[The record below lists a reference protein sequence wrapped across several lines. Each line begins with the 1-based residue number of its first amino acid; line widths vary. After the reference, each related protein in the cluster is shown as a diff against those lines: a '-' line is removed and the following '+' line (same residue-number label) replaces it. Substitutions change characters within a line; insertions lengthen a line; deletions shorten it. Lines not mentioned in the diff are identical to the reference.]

1 MISIK
6 NNYIKLD
13 TQNTS
18 YIMHV
23 SKTGHLLNLYYG
35 RKIEIV
41 NDDISF
47 LDEKVVYPHGTTPFY
62 NDEIAK
68 GFTLDGVNQEYPTAG
83 KGDYRESSL
92 VIETK
97 LGYVT
102 DFKYDSARV
111 EEEVLLQDL
120 PSCVNQKE
128 NLVITL
134 KDEVLNLKLELI
146 YGIYEDKDVITRSVR
161 LINEDK
167 ETVYINKIASFNL
180 DLSSDEFELINFNG
194 AWILETHQSNK
205 KLLPGIYVN
214 DSKTGNSSHRHNPF
228 FMLQEKNGTLN
239 SGSAYGFNLVYSG
252 NHQELVEVTTFHKTR
267 IQSGINPFCFRYEIK
282 ENEIFETPVAVLTY
296 SNKGLNGVSQNMH
309 KFVNNHIVRG
319 EWANKDRPVLL
330 NNWEGTYFEFNEAK
344 IVSLAKKAK
353 DVGVELFVL
362 DDGWFGARNDD
373 TKGLGDWVVNKK
385 KLPHDLCGLADKI
398 NKMGLKFGL
407 WFEPEMVNED
417 SDLYRAHPDWA
428 IKVPNRVPTPSR
440 NQLVLDLTKVEVQ
453 DYIIEAVSK
462 ILSNA
467 NIEYV
472 KWDMNRNI
480 SDFYSERY
488 NQGEF
493 FHRYILGLYRVLK
506 ELTSKFPY
514 ILFESCA
521 SGGNRFDL
529 GMLCFMPQTW
539 TSDDTDAYE
548 RMWIQSGTASGY
560 PLSSMGCHVSA
571 APSHQ
576 LLRKTPLDTRFNVA
590 MFGVLG
596 YELDLGKMSK
606 VELDSVEKQIEF
618 YKKHRHILQ
627 FGTFY
632 QLQNFAKDD
641 KTIWMVLSDDRKEG
655 LIGYYQGISVANPKV
670 DMLKTVDVFED
681 GIYHVENRPQKIDI
695 KTFGDLLNRVLP
707 VNVNTEGNLVNGIS
721 HIYAMKTECEAYD
734 VTGAALNAG
743 AIRLKPQWQGTGWDE
758 QSVRLLGDFGSRVYH
773 FKMKED

>member
-1 MISIK
+1 
-6 NNYIKLD
+6 
-13 TQNTS
+13 
-18 YIMHV
+18 
-23 SKTGHLLNLYYG
+23 
-35 RKIEIV
+35 
-41 NDDISF
+41 
-47 LDEKVVYPHGTTPFY
+47 
-62 NDEIAK
+62 
-68 GFTLDGVNQEYPTAG
+68 
-83 KGDYRESSL
+83 
-92 VIETK
+92 
-97 LGYVT
+97 
-102 DFKYDSARV
+102 
-111 EEEVLLQDL
+111 
-120 PSCVNQKE
+120 
-128 NLVITL
+128 
-134 KDEVLNLKLELI
+134 
-146 YGIYEDKDVITRSVR
+146 
-161 LINEDK
+161 
-167 ETVYINKIASFNL
+167 
-180 DLSSDEFELINFNG
+180 
-194 AWILETHQSNK
+194 
-205 KLLPGIYVN
+205 
-214 DSKTGNSSHRHNPF
+214 
-228 FMLQEKNGTLN
+228 
-239 SGSAYGFNLVYSG
+239 
-252 NHQELVEVTTFHKTR
+252 
-267 IQSGINPFCFRYEIK
+267 
-282 ENEIFETPVAVLTY
+282 
-296 SNKGLNGVSQNMH
+296 
-309 KFVNNHIVRG
+309 
-319 EWANKDRPVLL
+319 
-330 NNWEGTYFEFNEAK
+330 
-344 IVSLAKKAK
+344 
-353 DVGVELFVL
+353 
-362 DDGWFGARNDD
+362 
-373 TKGLGDWVVNKK
+373 
-385 KLPHDLCGLADKI
+385 
-398 NKMGLKFGL
+398 MGLKFGL

-734 VTGAALNAG
+734 VTGTALNAG

>member
-102 DFKYDSARV
+102 DFKYDSAII

-128 NLVITL
+128 NLVVTL

-267 IQSGINPFCFRYEIK
+267 IQSGINPFCLRYEIK

-407 WFEPEMVNED
+407 WFEPEMVNEN

-529 GMLCFMPQTW
+529 GMLRYFDQIW

-548 RMWIQSGTASGY
+548 RINIQSGYALAY
-560 PLSSMGCHVSA
+560 PLRTLSNHVSA
-571 APSHQ
+571 APSHSV
-576 LLRKTPLDTRFNVA
+576 LRYTPIDTRFNVA
-590 MFGVLG
+590 MFGALG
-596 YELDLGKMSK
+596 YELDLST
-606 VELDSVEKQIEF
+606 LQPAEKKAVTAQIEF
-618 YKKHRHILQ
+618 YKEHRKLIKN
-627 FGTFY
+627 GTFY
-632 QLQNFAKDD
+632 QLKDIKEDNIALWLVVSED
-641 KTIWMVLSDDRKEG
+641 KSEAILGYFNSYQKMNPQVDEIKLVGLDSNAMCEFEVRGQEHNIHMFGG
-655 LIGYYQGISVANPKV
+655 LINQILPFKV
-670 DMLKTVDVFED
+670 NERGFIINTVCKYVTMPGEKESYKLSGSALMNGALK
-681 GIYHVENRPQKIDI
+681 
-695 KTFGDLLNRVLP
+695 LNQ
-707 VNVNTEGNLVNGIS
+707 
-721 HIYAMKTECEAYD
+721 
-734 VTGAALNAG
+734 
-743 AIRLKPQWQGTGWDE
+743 QWMGTGFND
-758 QSVRLLGDFGSRVYH
+758 SVRALGDFGSRLYYI
-773 FKMKED
+773 KAKND

>member
-13 TQNTS
+13 TNNTS

-23 SKTGHLLNLYYG
+23 SKTGHLMNLYYG
-35 RKIEIV
+35 RKIEII

-62 NDEIAK
+62 DAAIQN
-68 GFTLDGVNQEYPTAG
+68 GFTLDGVNLEYPTTG

-92 VIETK
+92 IVETK

-102 DFKYDSARV
+102 DFKYESARV
-111 EEEVLLQDL
+111 EEEVNLVDL

-128 NLVITL
+128 NLIITL
-134 KDEVLNLKLELI
+134 KDEVLNLKLELV
-146 YGIYEDKDVITRSVR
+146 YGVYEDKDVITRSVR
-161 LINEDK
+161 FINESED
-167 ETVYINKIASFNL
+167 TVYLNKIASFNL

-205 KLLPGIYVN
+205 ALTPGIYVN

-239 SGSAYGFNLVYSG
+239 TGSAYGFNLVYSG
-252 NHQELVEVTTFHKTR
+252 NHQELVEVTTFHKIR
-267 IQSGINPFCFRYEIK
+267 VQNGINPFCFKYEVK
-282 ENEIFETPVAVLTY
+282 QNEVFETPVAVLTY
-296 SNKGLNGVSQNMH
+296 SHKGLNGVSQNMH

-344 IVSLAKKAK
+344 ILSLAKKAK
-353 DVGVELFVL
+353 EVGVELFVL
-362 DDGWFGARNDD
+362 DDGWFGARSDD

-398 NKMGLKFGL
+398 NKMGMKFGL

-428 IKVPNRVPTPSR
+428 IKVPGRVPTPSR
-440 NQLVLDLTKVEVQ
+440 NQLVLDLSKEEVQ
-453 DYIIEAVSK
+453 DYIIEAVGK

-493 FHRYILGLYRVLK
+493 FHRYILGLYRVLR
-506 ELTSKFPY
+506 ELTSRFPY

-529 GMLCFMPQTW
+529 GMLCYMPQTW

-548 RMWIQSGTASGY
+548 RMHIQAGTASGY

-571 APSHQ
+571 SPSHQ
-576 LLRKTPLDTRFNVA
+576 LLRRTPLDTRFNVA
-590 MFGVLG
+590 MFGVIG
-596 YELDLGKMSK
+596 YELDLGKLSK
-606 VELDSVEKQIEF
+606 VELDSIEEQIKF
-618 YKKHRHILQ
+618 YKEHRHLLQ
-627 FGTFY
+627 YGTFY
-632 QLQNFAKDD
+632 QMQNFAKDD
-641 KTIWMVLSDDRKEG
+641 KTIWMVLSEDKKEG
-655 LIGYYQGISVANPKV
+655 IMGYYQGIAVANPKV
-670 DMLKTVDVFED
+670 DMLKTIDVIED
-681 GIYHVENRPQKIDI
+681 AVYHVEVRPQKIDI

-734 VTGAALNAG
+734 ITGAALNAG
-743 AIRLKPQWQGTGWDE
+743 AIRLKPQWHGTGWDE

-773 FKMKED
+773 FKMKEE